1 MKIVTTAGTLVAEG
15 RSQGGTFTWDG
26 NDLDG
31 KRVASGIYM
40 VEAATEDGSKG
51 VVCKIA
57 VIN

>member
-1 MKIVTTAGTLVAEG
+1 M
-15 RSQGGTFTWDG
+15 FTWDG
-26 NDLDG
+26 NNLNG

-40 VEAATEDGSKG
+40 VEAATEDGSSG